1 MDIPDTH
8 QGSFA
13 TDIDKFKQNKKRQKT
28 EKKTLKKVER
38 LQKIKEIILKI
49 YKNNLFST
57 KVSNKN
63 QWQ

>member
-28 EKKTLKKVER
+28 EKKT
-38 LQKIKEIILKI
+38 
-49 YKNNLFST
+49 
-57 KVSNKN
+57 
-63 QWQ
+63 

>member
-38 LQKIKEIILKI
+38 LQKIK
-49 YKNNLFST
+49 
-57 KVSNKN
+57 
-63 QWQ
+63 